1 MTIQVALNHKT
12 SYQYDRAVN
21 LSPHVIRLRPAAH
34 SRTPIQSYSLKIEP
48 ADHYIN
54 WMQDPF
60 GNYEA
65 RLVFPEK
72 TTHFSF
78 EVDLI
83 ADMTVVNPFEFFV
96 EEYAEQY
103 PFKYEKVLKAELA
116 PYLKKASRGKLLK
129 AWLETVDVSEIRVQD
144 FLVQLN
150 QRLQQ
155 EIGYN
160 IRMEPGVQTCEQTLK
175 KATGSCRDTAWLFV
189 NILRH
194 LGLAARFVSGY
205 LVQLTSDEKSLDGPS
220 GPEEDFTDLHAWVEV
235 FIPGAGW
242 IGLDPTSGLFASE
255 GHIPLACTPDPYGAA
270 PVTGGMDKCEVVDF
284 DHSNTVQRFFEDPRV
299 TKPYTENQWDAI
311 NALGYQVDKDLE
323 AGDVRLTMGGE
334 PTFVSIDDMEHEQW
348 NTGAL
353 GEHKR
358 KLAGELFLRMND
370 RFAKGSLL
378 HYGQGKWYPGEEIPR
393 WALSC
398 YWRNDDVAIWKNPEL
413 IAADDT
419 DYEHDHETA
428 EAFSKLLTK
437 HLGLDE
443 KYIVPAYEDKMYFLW
458 KEGTLPVNLDSEGA
472 DLKDSLE
479 RQAISR
485 VLLRGLDTP
494 AGFALPLSWDYGKN
508 GWHSAPWTFRND
520 VLSLIPG
527 DSPMGLRLP
536 LGSLPWQAEDER
548 EIQVERCGIEERDEL
563 SNYAK
568 EAEKRFK
575 KSGKPKTKKQIAA
588 EEKLAKKMVDKVWV
602 DVPHTAMSIEARE
615 GRLTIFMPPMSHLE
629 HYLDL
634 IAAVEATAAKLE
646 TPVRIEGYPP
656 PRDHRVTSFAVT
668 PDPGVIEV
676 NIHPATNWKDL
687 VTNTEILYEEAR
699 LTRLGTE
706 KFMHDGRHT
715 GTGGGNHVTL
725 GAANPTDSPF
735 LRKPELLQSLITYW
749 QHHPALSYLFSGL
762 FIGPTSQAPRV
773 DEGRDEKLYELDIAF
788 SQMPTGETNQP
799 WLVDRLLRHLLTDL
813 TGNTHRS
820 EFCIDKMYSPDSAS
834 GRQGIL
840 EFRGF
845 EMPPHARM
853 SLMQGLLIRSLVAM
867 FWNKPYKKPL
877 VRWGTELHDRFM
889 LRHYIESDMRDVV
902 RDLNDAG
909 YEFRFEWLEPFLE
922 FRFPRYGSVQIGDIS
937 MHLHCAIEPWH
948 VLGEESGSQG
958 TARYV
963 DSSLERLQVS
973 LQGLTDSRYI
983 LVCNGQRVPM
993 KSTGKHGEHVAGIRY
1008 RAWNPPSALHPTIGV
1023 HAPLVIDLVDTWND
1037 RSVGGCTYHVAHPGG
1052 MNPEYSPLNP
1062 LEAESRRNSRYWEFG
1077 YSPVSISNPGYQDIL
1092 RDVVVHEVSPLS
1104 FSDLPKKD
1112 TNEYPYTLDLRNTL

>member
-12 SYQYDRAVN
+12 SYEYDRPVT
-21 LSPHVIRLRPAAH
+21 LSPHVIRLRPASH
-34 SRTPIQSYSLKIEP
+34 SRTPIKAYSLKIEP

-54 WMQDPF
+54 WMQDPY

-65 RLVFPEK
+65 RIVFPEK
-72 TTHFSF
+72 TNHFSF
-78 EVDLI
+78 EVDLL
-83 ADMTVVNPFEFFV
+83 ADMTVINPFEFFV
-96 EEYAEQY
+96 ESYAENY
-103 PFKYEKVLKAELA
+103 PFTYEKTLKAELA
-116 PYLKKASRGKLLK
+116 PYLKKGRLGKKLK
-129 AWLETVDVSEIRVQD
+129 EWLSTVDVSEVRVQD
-144 FLVQLN
+144 FLVVLN
-150 QRLQQ
+150 QRLQKD
-155 EIGYN
+155 IGYN
-160 IRMEPGVQTCEQTLK
+160 IRMEPGVQSCEETLT

-189 NILRH
+189 NILRQ

-220 GPEEDFTDLHAWVEV
+220 GPEEDFTDLHAWCEV

-242 IGLDPTSGLFASE
+242 IGLDATSGLFASE
-255 GHIPLACTPDPYGAA
+255 GHIPLACTPDPSGAA
-270 PVTGGMDKCEVVDF
+270 PVTGGMEKCEVIDF
-284 DHSNTVQRFFEDPRV
+284 EFSNTVQRFFEDPRV
-299 TKPYTENQWDAI
+299 TKPYTESQWDAI
-311 NALGYQVDKDLE
+311 NALGEQVDQELI

-334 PTFVSIDDMEHEQW
+334 PTFVSIDDMEDEQW

-353 GEHKR
+353 GDDKR
-358 KLAGELFLRMND
+358 RLAGELFLRMNK

-398 YWRNDDVAIWKNPEL
+398 FWRNDGVDIWKNPDL
-413 IAADDT
+413 IAQDNT
-419 DYEHDHETA
+419 DYKHDEKTA
-428 EAFSKLLTK
+428 EAFGNMLIK

-443 KYIVPAYEDKMYFLW
+443 KYLVPAFEDKMYFLW
-458 KEGTLPVNLDSEGA
+458 KEGTLPANLNSQKA
-472 DLKDSLE
+472 DLKDPLE
-479 RQAISR
+479 RQAIAR
-485 VLLRGLDTP
+485 VLARGLDTP
-494 AGFALPLSWDYGKN
+494 SGYALPLSWDYN
-508 GWHSAPWTFRND
+508 QQTWHSGPWEFRNET
-520 VLSLIPG
+520 LFLIPG

-536 LGSLPWQAEDER
+536 LGSLPWQAEEER
-548 EIQVERCGIEERDEL
+548 EIQVERDGMEELDALGDYASEVDERY
-563 SNYAK
+563 NAATGAK
-568 EAEKRFK
+568 A
-575 KSGKPKTKKQIAA
+575 KSKGKAKAKKTKT
-588 EEKLAKKMVDKVWV
+588 EKVWV
-602 DVPHTAMSIEARE
+602 DVPHTALSIEARN
-615 GRLTIFMPPMSHLE
+615 GCLTVFMPPLTYLE

-646 TPVRIEGYPP
+646 TPVRVEGYPP
-656 PRDHRVTSFAVT
+656 PRDYRVTSFAVT

-676 NIHPATNWKDL
+676 NIHPASSWKEL

-725 GAANPTDSPF
+725 GAAQPTDSPF
-735 LRKPELLQSLITYW
+735 LRRPDVLQSLITYW

-788 SQMPTGETNQP
+788 SQMPQGGTSQP

-853 SLMQGLLIRSLVAM
+853 SLMQGLLIRSLVAK
-867 FWNKPYKKPL
+867 FWREPYNKPL

-902 RDLNDAG
+902 RDLNDSG
-909 YEFRFEWLEPFLE
+909 YDFRFEWLAPFLE
-922 FRFPRYGSVQIGDIS
+922 FRFPRFGTVQLDDIS
-937 MHLHCAIEPWH
+937 IHVHGAIEPWH

-963 DSSLERLQVS
+963 DSSLERVQVMI
-973 LQGLTDSRYI
+973 QGVTDSRYI
-983 LVCNGQRVPM
+983 LVCNGQRVPL
-993 KSTGKHGEHVAGIRY
+993 KSTGKHGEFVAGIRY

-1052 MNPEYSPLNP
+1052 MNPESPPINA
-1062 LEAESRRNSRYWEFG
+1062 LEAESRRISRFWEFG
-1077 YSPVSISNPGYQDIL
+1077 HSPVSVVNPGFQDVRHDIVPHQNSQ
-1092 RDVVVHEVSPLS
+1092 RN
-1104 FSDLPKKD
+1104 FSNLPYKD
-1112 TNEYPYTLDLRNTL
+1112 TKEYPYTLDLRNML

>member
-1 MTIQVALNHKT
+1 MTIQVALSHKT
-12 SYQYDRAVN
+12 SYTYDRAVS

-48 ADHYIN
+48 EDHYIN

-65 RLVFPEK
+65 RIVFPDK
-72 TTHFSF
+72 TTKFSF

-96 EEYAEQY
+96 EEYAENY
-103 PFKYEKVLKAELA
+103 PFKYEKTLKDELQ
-116 PYLKKASRGKLLK
+116 PYLKKRSRGKLLK
-129 AWLETVDVSEIRVQD
+129 AWLEKVDTSEVRVQD
-144 FLVQLN
+144 ILVRIN
-150 QRLQQ
+150 QQLQQ

-160 IRMEPGVQTCEQTLK
+160 IRMEPGVQSCEETLK
-175 KATGSCRDTAWLFV
+175 TATGSCRDTAWLMV

-220 GPEEDFTDLHAWVEV
+220 GPEEDFTDLHAWCEV

-270 PVTGGMDKCEVVDF
+270 PVTGGMEKCEVIDF
-284 DHSNTVQRFFEDPRV
+284 DFSNTVQRFFEDPRV
-299 TKPYTENQWDAI
+299 TKPYTESQWDAI
-311 NALGYQVDKDLE
+311 NALGAQVDKDLE

-353 GEHKR
+353 GEDKR
-358 KLAGELFLRMND
+358 RLAGELFLRMEK

-398 YWRNDDVAIWKNPEL
+398 FWRNDGLDIWKDPKL
-413 IAADDT
+413 IAEDHKDYKHDDK
-419 DYEHDHETA
+419 TA
-428 EAFSKLLTK
+428 EEFSRTLTK
-437 HLGLDE
+437 HLGLEE
-443 KYIVPAYEDKMYFLW
+443 KYVVPAFEDKLYFLW
-458 KEGTLPVNLDSEGA
+458 KEGSLPANLNAEKA

-479 RQAISR
+479 RQAIAR

-494 AGFALPLSWDYGKN
+494 AGYALPLAWDYSKQ
-508 GWHSAPWTFRND
+508 GWHSAPWEFRND
-520 VLSLIPG
+520 TLLLIPG

-536 LGSLPWQAEDER
+536 LGSLPWQTEEER
-548 EIQVERCGIEERDEL
+548 EILVERCGIEELGQLDD
-563 SNYAK
+563 YA
-568 EAEKRFK
+568 AAIAKRVK
-575 KSGKPKTKKQIAA
+575 RKPKKIKS
-588 EEKLAKKMVDKVWV
+588 KMLV
-602 DVPHTAMSIEARE
+602 DVPHTAMSIEARD
-615 GRLTIFMPPMSHLE
+615 GRLTIFMPPMPHLE

-634 IAAVEATAAKLE
+634 IAAVEATAAKLK

-656 PRDHRVTSFAVT
+656 PRDNRVTSFAVT

-676 NIHPATNWKDL
+676 NIHPASNWQDL
-687 VTNTEILYEEAR
+687 VTNTEALYEEAR

-725 GAANPTDSPF
+725 GAAKATDSPF
-735 LRKPELLQSLITYW
+735 LRRPELLQSLITYW

-788 SQMPTGETNQP
+788 SQMPQGETDQP
-799 WLVDRLLRHLLTDL
+799 WLADRLLRHLLTDL

-820 EFCIDKMYSPDSAS
+820 EFCIDKMYSPDSAT

-853 SLMQGLLIRSLVAM
+853 SLMQGMLIRSLVAK

-909 YEFRFEWLEPFLE
+909 YEFKFEWLEPFLE
-922 FRFPRYGSVQIGDIS
+922 FRFPRYGSVQVGDIS
-937 MHLHCAIEPWH
+937 IHLHNAIEPWH

-958 TARYV
+958 TSRYV

-973 LQGLTDSRYI
+973 VEGLTDSRYI
-983 LVCNGQRVPM
+983 LVCNGRRVPL
-993 KSTGKHGEHVAGIRY
+993 KSTGEHGKYVSGIRY

-1052 MNPEYSPLNP
+1052 MNPEYAPMNP

-1077 YSPVSISNPGYQDIL
+1077 HSPVSITNPGYQDIQ
-1092 RDVVVHEVSPLS
+1092 RDITTHTFSENK
-1104 FSDLPKKD
+1104 FSDLPVMDSK
-1112 TNEYPYTLDLRNTL
+1112 EYPYTLDLRNSL